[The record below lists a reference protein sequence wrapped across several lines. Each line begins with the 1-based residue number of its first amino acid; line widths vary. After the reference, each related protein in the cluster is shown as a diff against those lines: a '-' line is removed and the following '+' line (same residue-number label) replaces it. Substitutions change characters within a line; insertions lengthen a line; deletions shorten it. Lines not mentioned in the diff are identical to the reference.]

1 MVELSNVLN
10 YTAGSLGNH
19 DWDDGGQG
27 LQPFVDGVNF
37 PVLAANLDSSVVEG
51 VSRSAVLRVR
61 GRLLGIIGFVTPET
75 VTISNPGPGNV
86 FRDIIESVENE
97 AKSLKS
103 LGVDI
108 IIAVGHAGYS
118 VDQELAREVA
128 DLDLVVGGHSHTF
141 LYSGEEPSVELSQ
154 GQYPTW
160 VTQPSGR
167 QVPVVQAYCYTKY
180 IGHLNLQFDSEG
192 ELVLLT
198 GRPVL
203 LDSTIQLDPW
213 VESKLEKYQRVLQ
226 PYREKVGSTLTP
238 LPRVDNQENLL
249 GDLVADSMLAA
260 WKEVEVG
267 SDVIITRSSQI
278 SLRLPSSMTEA
289 SGRT

>member
-1 MVELSNVLN
+1 M
-10 YTAGSLGNH
+10 
-19 DWDDGGQG
+19 
-27 LQPFVDGVNF
+27 
-37 PVLAANLDSSVVEG
+37 
-51 VSRSAVLRVR
+51 
-61 GRLLGIIGFVTPET
+61 
-75 VTISNPGPGNV
+75 
-86 FRDIIESVENE
+86 
-97 AKSLKS
+97 
-103 LGVDI
+103 
-108 IIAVGHAGYS
+108 
-118 VDQELAREVA
+118 
-128 DLDLVVGGHSHTF
+128 
-141 LYSGEEPSVELSQ
+141 
-154 GQYPTW
+154 
-160 VTQPSGR
+160 
-167 QVPVVQAYCYTKY
+167 PVVQAYCYTKY